1 MHELLPSLHGMYQ
14 QFIAVV
20 KNKNH
25 ELQHSSGLIDAKNK
39 PSTRIILIV
48 QRARVQRMIESV
60 IQILIIEM
68 VLRIVLTGRP
78 MDIRLRHEP
87 IA

>member
-20 KNKNH
+20 KNKDH
-25 ELQHSSGLIDAKNK
+25 ELQHSSGLIDSKNK
-39 PSTRIILIV
+39 PTTRIILIV
-48 QRARVQRMIESV
+48 QRARVLLMTV
-60 IQILIIEM
+60 TVPQILIAEM
-68 VLRIVLTGRP
+68 VLRIVLAGRT
-78 MDIRLRHEP
+78 MDIRQRHEP

>member
-1 MHELLPSLHGMYQ
+1 MYQ

-20 KNKNH
+20 KNKDH
-25 ELQHSSGLIDAKNK
+25 ELQHSSGLIDAKNN

-48 QRARVQRMIESV
+48 QRARVQHMTVSV
-60 IQILIIEM
+60 PQILVSEM
-68 VLRIVLTGRP
+68 VLHIVLTGRP
-78 MDIRLRHEP
+78 MDIRQRHEP

>member
-1 MHELLPSLHGMYQ
+1 MHELFPSLHGMYQ

-20 KNKNH
+20 ENKDH

-39 PSTRIILIV
+39 PSTRIIPII
-48 QRARVQRMIESV
+48 QRARTQRMIESA

-68 VLRIVLTGRP
+68 VLLIVLTGRP
-78 MDIRLRHEP
+78 MDIRMRHEP

>member
-1 MHELLPSLHGMYQ
+1 MYQ
-14 QFIAVV
+14 QFVAVV
-20 KNKNH
+20 ENKDH

-48 QRARVQRMIESV
+48 QRARVQHMSV
-60 IQILIIEM
+60 SVPQILIAEM
-68 VLRIVLTGRP
+68 VLRIVLAGRP
-78 MDIRLRHEP
+78 MDIRQRHEP

>member
-1 MHELLPSLHGMYQ
+1 MYQ
-14 QFIAVV
+14 QFVAVV
-20 KNKNH
+20 ENKNH
-25 ELQHSSGLIDAKNK
+25 ELQYSSGLIDAKNK
-39 PSTRIILIV
+39 PPTRIIFIV
-48 QRARVQRMIESV
+48 QRARVLHMTVSV
-60 IQILIIEM
+60 SQILIAEM

>member
-1 MHELLPSLHGMYQ
+1 MHELFPSLHGMYQ

-20 KNKNH
+20 ENKDH
-25 ELQHSSGLIDAKNK
+25 ELQHSSGLIDAKNE
-39 PSTRIILIV
+39 PSTRIIPIV
-48 QRARVQRMIESV
+48 QRTRTQRMIESV

-68 VLRIVLTGRP
+68 VLHIVLTGRP

>member
-1 MHELLPSLHGMYQ
+1 MHELFPSLHGMYQ

-20 KNKNH
+20 ENKDH
-25 ELQHSSGLIDAKNK
+25 ELQHSSGLIDSKNN

-48 QRARVQRMIESV
+48 QRTRVQHMTVSV
-60 IQILIIEM
+60 PQILIAEM
-68 VLRIVLTGRP
+68 VRRIVLAGRP
-78 MDIRLRHEP
+78 MDIRQRHEP

>member
-1 MHELLPSLHGMYQ
+1 MYQ
-14 QFIAVV
+14 QFVAVV
-20 KNKNH
+20 ENKDH
-25 ELQHSSGLIDAKNK
+25 ELQHPSGLIDAKNK

-48 QRARVQRMIESV
+48 QRARTQRMIESV
-60 IQILIIEM
+60 IQILIIKT
-68 VLRIVLTGRP
+68 VLRIVLAGRP